1 MTNSG
6 GDGLGIEGRSYMVTG
21 GATGLGRACAQLLV
35 EHGASVTICGRTG
48 SGLTAT
54 RDELEA
60 GAPGGVL
67 VQSIVADITDEA
79 AVAHA
84 VAEAVEL
91 TGTLDGF
98 VANAGG
104 SGQLLPLDRIDGT
117 DFEAVLRLNV
127 VGTFLC
133 LKHVVPHLIASNG
146 SFVAMSSVAGHQT
159 HRWFGAYPVAKA
171 AIEHLVRNAADEYGP
186 AGVRVNA
193 VAPGLTWSEK
203 MRGIVDDGDPIHESY
218 VTNTPLGGVGEPR
231 DVAEMVGFLLSPRA
245 RWVTG
250 QVIDVDGGN
259 GLRRGPDISSI
270 IGDVP

>member
-1 MTNSG
+1 M
-6 GDGLGIEGRSYMVTG
+6 GDQSLGISGRSYAVTG

-35 EHGASVTICGRTG
+35 EQGASVTICGRTERALI
-48 SGLTAT
+48 ST
-54 RDELEA
+54 REELES
-60 GAPGGVL
+60 GAPDGVL
-67 VQSIVADITDEA
+67 VQSIVTDITDEA
-79 AVAHA
+79 AVVRA

-104 SGQLLPLDRIDGT
+104 SGQLLPLDQIDGD

-133 LKHVVPHLIASNG
+133 LKHAVPHLIASGG
-146 SFVAMSSVAGHQT
+146 SFLAMSSVAAHQT

-193 VAPGLTWSEK
+193 VAPGLTWSDK
-203 MRGIVDDGDPIHESY
+203 MRGIVQDGDPIHESY

-231 DVAEMVGFLLSPRA
+231 DVAELVAFLLSPRA
-245 RWVTG
+245 RWITG
-250 QVIDVDGGN
+250 QVVDVDGGN

-270 IGDVP
+270 LHDTDS

>member
-1 MTNSG
+1 
-6 GDGLGIEGRSYMVTG
+6 VT
-21 GATGLGRACAQLLV
+21 
-35 EHGASVTICGRTG
+35 
-48 SGLTAT
+48 
-54 RDELEA
+54 
-60 GAPGGVL
+60 
-67 VQSIVADITDEA
+67 DITDEA
-79 AVAHA
+79 SVARAVR
-84 VAEAVEL
+84 EALEL
-91 TGTLDGF
+91 TGAIDGF

-104 SGQLLPLDRIDGT
+104 SGQLLPLDRLDGS

-133 LKHVVPHLIASNG
+133 FKHVVAHLIGSGGG

-171 AIEHLVRNAADEYGP
+171 AVEHLVRNAADEYGP

-193 VAPGLTWSEK
+193 VAPGLTWSDK

-245 RWVTG
+245 RWITG